1 MRRGITHKLRYLG
14 WGVAIAGLLTVFVS
28 PLAAQGASSISQG
41 FQTTDA
47 NIVEGAL
54 VGIKS
59 DTPNTVELSS
69 PDRVDQLIGVVGDR
83 PLIELSGGT
92 SSVQV
97 VTSGV
102 TLALVS
108 DINGEVRTGDKI
120 TASPIEGVGMKATQ
134 SGVVVGTAQAELST
148 AETIERNINEKSGGQ
163 QTVKIGLMPIQV
175 DTVFFAGSAAGS
187 TFVPGAI
194 QDLANSIAGQEVSA
208 VRVMIAAL
216 LLVLLLV
223 SVVVLL
229 YSSVKSSIISI
240 GRNPLSENAVHKSLF
255 QVGLT
260 IVGLLAFTVILVY
273 LILTL

>member
-1 MRRGITHKLRYLG
+1 MRRGIPHTLRFLG
-14 WGVAIAGLLTVFVS
+14 WGIAIAGLLVLLVS
-28 PLAAQGASSISQG
+28 PLGAQGASSISQG
-41 FQTTDA
+41 FQTTDT

-54 VGIKS
+54 VSLKPG
-59 DTPNTVELSS
+59 TPNAVELSS
-69 PDRVDQLIGVVGDR
+69 STRVDQLIGIVGDR
-83 PLIELSGGT
+83 PLIELSNGEN
-92 SSVQV
+92 SVQV

-108 DINGEVRTGDKI
+108 DINGEVKTGDKI

-134 SGVVVGTAQAELST
+134 SGIIAGTAQADLGSVDT
-148 AETIERNINEKSGGQ
+148 SGRTVTDKSGAKQ
-163 QTVKIGLMPIQV
+163 AVKIGLIPLQV
-175 DTVFFAGSAAGS
+175 DTVFFAGASTGS
-187 TFVPGAI
+187 TFVPSAI
-194 QDLANSIAGQEVSA
+194 QDLANSIAGREVSA
-208 VRVMIAAL
+208 VRVMVAAL
-216 LLVLLLV
+216 LLILLLV